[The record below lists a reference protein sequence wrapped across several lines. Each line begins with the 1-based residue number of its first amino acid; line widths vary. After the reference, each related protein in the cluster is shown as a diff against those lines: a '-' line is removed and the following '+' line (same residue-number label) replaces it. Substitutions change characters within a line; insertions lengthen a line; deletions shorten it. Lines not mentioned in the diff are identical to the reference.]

1 VLGQHTLKPQEK
13 TELKLVFKT
22 TNAPGLFEKIATL
35 VTDAPGQEQ
44 IELHM
49 RGTVKEAPGAKIAVQ
64 PRRIDV
70 GDLNGG
76 EKKEVTITV
85 MNNGNR
91 PLVITAVT
99 CREKAAVSVSSSSL
113 PLQIAAGEKGT
124 MTLSITAERS
134 DVFSER
140 LYVISNAKN
149 APASGFVL
157 LLTGRGK

>member
-99 CREKAAVSVSSSSL
+99 CREKRRSQSVHL
-113 PLQIAAGEKGT
+113 PFPC
-124 MTLSITAERS
+124 RS
-134 DVFSER
+134 R
-140 LYVISNAKN
+140 
-149 APASGFVL
+149 
-157 LLTGRGK
+157 RGKGDHDLEHHDGTERCLFGAALRHLEREKCSG

>member
-76 EKKEVTITV
+76 
-85 MNNGNR
+85 
-91 PLVITAVT
+91 
-99 CREKAAVSVSSSSL
+99 
-113 PLQIAAGEKGT
+113 GEK
-124 MTLSITAERS
+124 
-134 DVFSER
+134 
-140 LYVISNAKN
+140 
-149 APASGFVL
+149 
-157 LLTGRGK
+157 RGNDYGDEQW